1 MSTLQGKTA
10 WITGGGSGIGA
21 AAATALAAAGAEVV
35 VSGRRQAPLDTVVA
49 EIEAA
54 GGKARALALD
64 TADAAAVHA
73 AVEEIGTVDIL
84 VASAGLNVPTRAMDR
99 ISDDNWDHVVNVNLN
114 GVFYAARAVLPG
126 MRAQG
131 DGLLI
136 LISSWAGRY
145 ATRLTGAAYNA
156 TKRGVIAL
164 SESINDEEGA
174 HGIRSTV
181 IMPGEVATPILQ
193 SRPSP
198 PSQAEQD
205 RMLQAEDLG
214 ATIRFVAEMPPRA
227 CINEVLIAPTWNRFY
242 QGFEEL

>member
-10 WITGGGSGIGA
+10 WITGGGTGIGA

-35 VSGRRQAPLDTVVA
+35 VSGRRQAPLDAIVA

-64 TADAAAVHA
+64 TSDAAAVRA